1 MTESAENVIRVLI
14 VDDFAE
20 TRENIRKLLQF
31 ESDVLVVG
39 AARTGIEAIDLAKET
54 EPDVVIMD
62 INMPDMDGI
71 SATEALLRDVPFAQI
86 VMLSVNND
94 ADYVRRAMRAGAR
107 DFLAKPPSG
116 DELISTIRTLSVM
129 AHELKEKMA
138 APVPQLMVQGP
149 GRPGSGPLNLQGK
162 IIAVYSPKGGV
173 GSTMLATN
181 LAVGLDTADTP
192 TVLVDAALQFGDV
205 AVVMNLQAKNTFVD
219 LATRAEELDKDYVAD
234 VLIHHESGLRV
245 LAAPPRPE
253 LADEITADQVRNVIQ
268 FLKREFAYVVVDTS
282 STMDDITLAVLDTAD
297 LLVTIATP
305 EIPSI
310 KDTRLLFDLLGVL
323 EFPKRAR
330 LLRAQPHGPQDRDH
344 GGSSFRKPEIQRRW
358 GNSTGREDDS
368 NLDQPGIANPFE
380 RSRATRSSQ
389 HPENHRGAEGTP
401 PGRTRGRGGGGRGR
415 EAAAFQQVVGMRQ
428 PGSG

>member
-14 VDDFAE
+14 VDDIAE

-39 AARTGIEAIDLAKET
+39 AARTGVEAIDLARET

-129 AHELKEKMA
+129 AHEQKEKIA
-138 APVPQLMVQGP
+138 APVPQVIVQGP
-149 GRPGSGPLNLQGK
+149 GGRGFTGPLRPQGK

-173 GSTMLATN
+173 GCTMMATN

-205 AVVMNLQAKNTFVD
+205 AVALNLQAKNTFVD
-219 LATRAEELDKDYVAD
+219 LAARSEELDTDYVAD

-253 LADEITADQVRNVIQ
+253 MADEISALQVRNVLHQ
-268 FLKREFAYVVVDTS
+268 FQYGRYH
-282 STMDDITLAVLDTAD
+282 
-297 LLVTIATP
+297 P
-305 EIPSI
+305 
-310 KDTRLLFDLLGVL
+310 G
-323 EFPKRAR
+323 RAGYCR
-330 LLRAQPHGPQDRDH
+330 SARDH
-344 GGSSFRKPEIQRRW
+344 LNARDP
-358 GNSTGREDDS
+358 
-368 NLDQPGIANPFE
+368 L
-380 RSRATRSSQ
+380 
-389 HPENHRGAEGTP
+389 H
-401 PGRTRGRGGGGRGR
+401 
-415 EAAAFQQVVGMRQ
+415 
-428 PGSG
+428 

>member
-1 MTESAENVIRVLI
+1 MTDNAENVIRVLI
-14 VDDFAE
+14 VDDIAE

-39 AARTGIEAIDLAKET
+39 AARTGVEAIDLAKET

-116 DELISTIRTLSVM
+116 DELISTIRTLAEM
-129 AHELKEKMA
+129 AHEQKEKIA
-138 APVPQLMVQGP
+138 APVPQIMVQGP
-149 GRPGSGPLNLQGK
+149 GGRAFSTGPLRPQGK

-173 GSTMLATN
+173 GCTMIATN

-192 TVLVDAALQFGDV
+192 SVLVDAALQFGDV
-205 AVVMNLQAKNTFVD
+205 AVALNLQAKNTFVD
-219 LATRAEELDKDYVAD
+219 LASRSEELDNDYVAD

-253 LADEITADQVRNVIQ
+253 MADEISALQVRNVLQ
-268 FLKREFAYVVVDTS
+268 FLKREFAYVIVDTS
-282 STMDDITLAVLDTAD
+282 SNMDDITLAVLDTAD

-310 KDTRLLFDLLGVL
+310 KDSRLLFDLLGVL
-323 EFPKRAR
+323 EFPKQRVFFVINRMDKKSGITAEAVSENLKIQVDGEVPFDEKAVSSSINRGSPILLNDKGQPVAR
-330 LLRAQPHGPQDRDH
+330 SLLKVLGDLKERLMQEVEVEETEETE
-344 GGSSFRKPEIQRRW
+344 KPR
-358 GNSTGREDDS
+358 
-368 NLDQPGIANPFE
+368 LF
-380 RSRATRSSQ
+380 SR
-389 HPENHRGAEGTP
+389 
-401 PGRTRGRGGGGRGR
+401 
-415 EAAAFQQVVGMRQ
+415 
-428 PGSG
+428 

>member
-1 MTESAENVIRVLI
+1 MTDNAENVIRVLI
-14 VDDFAE
+14 VDDIAE

-39 AARTGIEAIDLAKET
+39 AARTGVEAIDLARET

-129 AHELKEKMA
+129 AHEQKEKIA
-138 APVPQLMVQGP
+138 APVPQVIVQGP
-149 GRPGSGPLNLQGK
+149 GGRGFATGPLHPQGK

-173 GSTMLATN
+173 GCTMMATN

-192 TVLVDAALQFGDV
+192 TVLVDASLQFGDV
-205 AVVMNLQAKNTFVD
+205 AVALNLQAKNTFVD
-219 LATRAEELDKDYVAD
+219 LAARSEELDTDYVAD

-253 LADEITADQVRNVIQ
+253 MADEIAAMQVRNVLQ

-282 STMDDITLAVLDTAD
+282 SNMDDITLAVLDTAD

-323 EFPKRAR
+323 EFPKQRVFFVLNRMDRKSGITAEAVSENLKVPVDGEVPFDEKVVTTSINRGSPMLLNDKGQPVAR
-330 LLRAQPHGPQDRDH
+330 SLLKILGDLKERLMQEVEVEEIEETE
-344 GGSSFRKPEIQRRW
+344 KPR
-358 GNSTGREDDS
+358 
-368 NLDQPGIANPFE
+368 LF
-380 RSRATRSSQ
+380 SR
-389 HPENHRGAEGTP
+389 
-401 PGRTRGRGGGGRGR
+401 
-415 EAAAFQQVVGMRQ
+415 
-428 PGSG
+428 

>member
-1 MTESAENVIRVLI
+1 MADKIRVLI
-14 VDDFAE
+14 VDDIAE
-20 TRENIRKLLQF
+20 TRENIRRLLQF
-31 ESDVLVVG
+31 ERDMEVVG
-39 AARTGIEAIDLAKET
+39 GARTGKEAISLARESH
-54 EPDVVIMD
+54 PHVVIMD

-129 AHELKEKMA
+129 AHEQKEKIA
-138 APVPQLMVQGP
+138 APVPQVMVQGP
-149 GRPGSGPLNLQGK
+149 GGRGFTGPLRPQGK

-173 GSTMLATN
+173 GCTMMATN

-192 TVLVDAALQFGDV
+192 TVLVDASLQFGDIAV
-205 AVVMNLQAKNTFVD
+205 ALNLQAKNTFVD
-219 LATRAEELDKDYVAD
+219 LAARSEELDADYVAD

-253 LADEITADQVRNVIQ
+253 MADEIAATQVRNVLQ

-282 STMDDITLAVLDTAD
+282 SNMDDITLAVLDTAD
-297 LLVTIATP
+297 LLVTIASP

-323 EFPKRAR
+323 EFPKQRVFFILNRMDRKSGITAEAVSENLKVPVDGEVPFDEKAVTTSINRGSPILLNDKGQPVAR
-330 LLRAQPHGPQDRDH
+330 SLLKILGDLKERLMQEEVEAEEPEEVE
-344 GGSSFRKPEIQRRW
+344 KPR
-358 GNSTGREDDS
+358 
-368 NLDQPGIANPFE
+368 LF
-380 RSRATRSSQ
+380 SR
-389 HPENHRGAEGTP
+389 
-401 PGRTRGRGGGGRGR
+401 
-415 EAAAFQQVVGMRQ
+415 
-428 PGSG
+428 